1 MIMNSILNE
10 IKKSNKIAI
19 TFHTSPDGD
28 SLGSSLAL
36 LSGLASVGK
45 DVYISCM
52 DDMPEVY
59 SFLPFSQFVKNSTGE
74 ISTDTKCVIVLD
86 CGDKKRINTSNINFT
101 SRKYSLIN
109 IDHHLS
115 NELYGDLNYVDTNA
129 SSVGEIVY
137 QMLNL
142 LDIEITKEIAACIY
156 TSIITDSGS
165 FRYSGTT
172 SVTHSIAGDL
182 INTGI
187 DFSEIHRIVFE
198 NKKFESLKLLGR
210 ALSSMELIDESICA
224 MYVTKEMLNDLHLGC
239 NIDTSYLISAAMQTD
254 TAESAVL
261 FKECDEGIKISLRSK
276 SKVDVRKIAEKFG
289 GGGHTRA
296 AGILL
301 NNYTLNEAKDA
312 IIKEIENELV

>member
-10 IKKSNKIAI
+10 IKKSNKIGI
-19 TFHTSPDGD
+19 TFHVSPDGD

-36 LSGLASVGK
+36 LSGLISIGK
-45 DVYISCM
+45 DAYISCM

-59 SFLPFSQFVKNSTGE
+59 SFLPSSQVIKNSTGE
-74 ISTDTKCVIVLD
+74 ISSDTECVIVLD
-86 CGDKKRINTSNINFT
+86 CGDKKRINTSNINFA
-101 SRKYSLIN
+101 SRNYTLIN

-115 NELYGDLNYVDTNA
+115 NELYGELNYVDTNA

-142 LDIEITKEIAACIY
+142 LDIEITKDIAVCIY

-198 NKKFESLKLLGR
+198 NKKFENLKLLGR
-210 ALSSMELIDESICA
+210 VLSSMELINNSICV
-224 MYVTKEMLNDLHLGC
+224 MYVTKEMLGDLNLGC
-239 NIDTSYLISAAMQTD
+239 NIDTSDLIAEGMQIDSAET
-254 TAESAVL
+254 AVL
-261 FKECDEGIKISLRSK
+261 FKECDDGIKISLRSK
-276 SKVDVRKIAEKFG
+276 SKVDVRKVAEKFG

-296 AGILL
+296 AGISLS
-301 NNYTLNEAKDA
+301 NCTLSDAKNT
-312 IIKEIENELV
+312 IIKELENELI